1 MALILSILL
10 VGVMAGCDYDSL
22 DVGYIIRES
31 VLMSL
36 SGKSIKIIKREHR
49 ESLVPREM
57 DHSRLR
63 TENQTRRDLIR
74 TVSSWIEERR
84 ETTKQVLVWPEASG

>member
-10 VGVMAGCDYDSL
+10 VGVMAGVTTIGLTSDTLS
-22 DVGYIIRES
+22 GGS

-49 ESLVPREM
+49 ESLVPGEI

-63 TENQTRRDLIR
+63 TENQSRRDLIR
-74 TVSSWIEERR
+74 IVTSWIEERR
-84 ETTKQVLVWPEASG
+84 DTKRELVWPGARG